1 MCVQNFDDSRGP
13 AIRIT
18 YRISPRSSSLWDPRH
33 PLLKVVMNFTTAL
46 RHPKPYPEGQAEGSI
61 MQQFWFSYHSV
72 SCWAA
77 PSNDRRQPGPAVVC
91 HSTCLFLFIML
102 GLATRS
108 CRGGGAGAEVGGCT
122 EHRCVD
128 VQTEMQRCKVHRHS
142 GEEVQRWCNKV
153 VKMFSGAD

>member
-1 MCVQNFDDSRGP
+1 
-13 AIRIT
+13 
-18 YRISPRSSSLWDPRH
+18 
-33 PLLKVVMNFTTAL
+33 LLKVVMNFTTAL

-108 CRGGGAGAEVGGCT
+108 RVPLCRHPLPGAHSRG
-122 EHRCVD
+122 R
-128 VQTEMQRCKVHRHS
+128 KVWM
-142 GEEVQRWCNKV
+142 V
-153 VKMFSGAD
+153 